1 MRLTNSERQIIK
13 QTIQPFDR
21 RARIL
26 LFGSRANDK
35 ARGGDIDLLI
45 VSERIAPDE
54 LNAIRWRLWEQLGEQ
69 KIDLVLS
76 RDNSDNAF
84 AQTAFEQGVEL

>member
-1 MRLTNSERQIIK
+1 MRLTDTERQIIK
-13 QTIQPFDR
+13 ETIQPFDQS
-21 RARIL
+21 ASVI
-26 LFGSRANDK
+26 LFGSRANDR

-45 VSERIAPDE
+45 VSERIARDD

-76 RDNSDNAF
+76 RDKIDDSF
-84 AQTAFEQGVEL
+84 AQTAFEQGIEL

>member
-1 MRLTNSERQIIK
+1 MRLTDTERRIIK
-13 QTIQPFDR
+13 QTVQPFDQS
-21 RARIL
+21 ARVI

-45 VSERIAPDE
+45 ISERIASDD

-76 RDNSDNAF
+76 REKIDEAF
-84 AQTAFEQGVEL
+84 ARTAIEQGVEL

>member
-1 MRLTNSERQIIK
+1 MRLTDTERRIIK
-13 QTIQPFDR
+13 QTVQPFDQS
-21 RARIL
+21 ARVI

-45 VSERIAPDE
+45 ISERIASDD

-76 RDNSDNAF
+76 RDEIDEAF

>member
-1 MRLTNSERQIIK
+1 MRLTKSERQIIK

-21 RARIL
+21 SARIL
-26 LFGSRANDK
+26 LFGSRANDR

-45 VSERIAPDE
+45 VSDRIAPDD

-76 RDNSDNAF
+76 RNQLDEAF